1 MQSSFNALLRS
12 AMVLAAA
19 LALVLAVTG
28 VPQAQSQKYVLG
40 AVLSISGSGASLG
53 QPSAEALRI
62 LVKSVNDKGGI
73 KGHQLELRLQDDGG
87 DTQRS
92 RAAMTQLADDP
103 NVFAIIGSSQSPPTL
118 AIKPIANEKK
128 VALLSL
134 ASSPLIVNPV
144 TPYVFQMSV
153 PTRLRAG
160 ELFADMKKH
169 NIRKVALFVSN
180 DDYGQSSEKVVE
192 GAAKADGVSIEDTEQ
207 FNPLGTNVD
216 SEVVRAKNKNVD
228 AFIVFS
234 VDPGSALVAKSMVN
248 QGMTML
254 TYGDSPA
261 ATPSFLRAAGAAAG
275 NWRIVT
281 TKIDV
286 AALLKPSDPL
296 RVPID
301 AFRKLYPA
309 GQVPNHFSGTARD
322 AFVIATDALAKAG
335 PNRTKVR
342 DAIEATRGFVGVT
355 GVYSFS
361 PQNHQAV
368 DGEGLAL
375 ISGDGAN
382 WKLAD

>member
-1 MQSSFNALLRS
+1 MQLSSRALSR
-12 AMVLAAA
+12 AALIGAATVA
-19 LALVLAVTG
+19 LALTSTG
-28 VPQAQSQKYVLG
+28 VPQAQNEKYVLG

-53 QPSAEALRI
+53 QPAAEALKI

-118 AIKPIANEKK
+118 AIKPIANAKK

-144 TPYVFQMSV
+144 TPYVFQMPV
-153 PTRLRAG
+153 PTHLRAG
-160 ELFADMKKH
+160 ALFADMKKN

-192 GAAKADGVSIEDTEQ
+192 GVAKAAGISIEDTEQ
-207 FNPLGTNVD
+207 FNPLGTNAD
-216 SEVVRAKNKNVD
+216 SEVVRAKSKNVD
-228 AFIVFS
+228 AFVVFS

-248 QGMTML
+248 QGMTMVA
-254 TYGDSPA
+254 YGDSPA
-261 ATPSFLRAAGAAAG
+261 ATPSFLHAAGAAAG

-286 AALLKPSDPL
+286 ASLLQPSDPL
-296 RVPID
+296 KAPID
-301 AFRKLYPA
+301 AFRKLYPT

-322 AFVIATDALAKAG
+322 AFVVATDALAKAG

-355 GVYSFS
+355 GVYSFT
-361 PQNHQAV
+361 PQNHQPV
-368 DGEGLAL
+368 DAEGLAL
-375 ISGDGAN
+375 ISGDGAS
-382 WKLAD
+382 WKLAK